1 VTPPRSTISAV
12 IDMWNGSTTDGIDE
26 LLAPGYRGHML
37 GVAGGDRGADGYP
50 DVIRRFRA
58 ANAGVTFRVVEQ
70 FDTSDRCVT
79 RLEAHRP
86 LTDAGP
92 AVVSQGINI
101 SRFDDAG
108 RLAEEWAIWSGW
120 LDAPLIDAETGP
132 TA

>member
-1 VTPPRSTISAV
+1 MTPTRSTISAV
-12 IDMWNGSTTDGIDE
+12 IDIWNGSTTHGLAE

-37 GVAGGDRGADGYP
+37 GVAAGDRGADGYP
-50 DVIRRFRA
+50 GVIRRFRA
-58 ANAGVTFRVVEQ
+58 ANAGVTFRVIEQ
-70 FDTSDRCVT
+70 FDAGDRCVT

-86 LTDAGP
+86 RTDAGP
-92 AVVSQGINI
+92 AAVSQGINI

-108 RLAEEWAIWSGW
+108 RLAEEWAIWSAW